1 MDQDE
6 LIKIFEEFD
15 SEKTRI
21 LAEVEEGIESAKRR
35 MFTKIKSCFK
45 DGNQTAS
52 ARTNMKLEFRN
63 GIARAILT
71 GEEIKGEGGI
81 PIEVALVDDPTGDV
95 VDAEPEASA
104 NVEIVLL
111 KGKTDA
117 SEEDDWTAEEF
128 NANIVPQVEGKP
140 PILAG
145 KVVLQL
151 QKGIGV
157 VQNIKFRHHAS
168 KIRPSE
174 FQLGARVVGASD
186 IKEAKTEPFILK
198 DFRIKYY
205 RKTENPSLSDE
216 VSRLVYI
223 RRGGEIDRR
232 LQVKKIFTV
241 EDFLIQLLI
250 NPQGLKSIVKSK
262 GKKWEAIVN
271 NARACLSGER
281 VYFYMDLKQK
291 TGAIFNI
298 LGHADAETML
308 ARAYENWGEVKA
320 FDDENSLQQHLDC
333 LSTYMDPGG
342 GLENTGASESSSR
355 RSEYLSIDSAY
366 SAMNLFG
373 ETDFGYSF
381 SSVTDDIDEMVLYE
395 AGMQLNHA
403 WPCSP
408 TLFEG
413 VDECIQ
419 QIYGRSSTQLD
430 GLLMKES
437 NNHNHN
443 RRNNAPNRWRKLLCV
458 SKWFSVRKRVA
469 IDVTPNRKKQKLD

>member
-6 LIKIFEEFD
+6 LIKILEEFD

-21 LAEVEEGIESAKRR
+21 WAKAEEETESAKRR

-45 DGNQTAS
+45 

-63 GIARAILT
+63 GIAQAILT

-81 PIEVALVDDPTGDV
+81 PIEVALVDDSTGDV

-104 NVEIVLL
+104 KVEIVLL

-117 SEEDDWTAEEF
+117 SEEDDWTA
-128 NANIVPQVEGKP
+128 NIVPQVEGKQ

-145 KVVLQL
+145 KVALQL

-157 VQNIKFRHHAS
+157 VQNITFRHHAS

-174 FQLGARVVGASD
+174 FQLGARVVGASH

-198 DFRIKYY
+198 DFRAKYY

-281 VYFYMDLKQK
+281 VYFYMDRKQK

-298 LGHADAETML
+298 LGHADAETLL
-308 ARAYENWGEVKA
+308 ACAYENWGEVKP
-320 FDDENSLQQHLDC
+320 FDDQNSLQQHLEC
-333 LSTYMDPGG
+333 LGT
-342 GLENTGASESSSR
+342 NTGASEMVGESSSR
-355 RSEYLSIDSAY
+355 RSEYFSFDSAI
-366 SAMNLFG
+366 NLFG
-373 ETDFGYSF
+373 ETEFGFGSSF
-381 SSVTDDIDEMVLYE
+381 SSVTDDVDDVVLYD

-408 TLFEG
+408 SLFEG

-419 QIYGRSSTQLD
+419 QTYGLSRTQLD
-430 GLLMKES
+430 GLMEES
-437 NNHNHN
+437 NADVVNNHNHN
-443 RRNNAPNRWRKLLCV
+443 RSNAPNRWRKLLCV
-458 SKWFSVRKRVA
+458 SKWFSVRKRVS
-469 IDVTPNRKKQKLD
+469 IDVTSNRKKQKLD